1 MKKIMFAI
9 WIILLG
15 CLQAKSQVDPHF
27 SQYYVYP
34 SWLNPALTGAI
45 DGDYRVSGIY
55 RNQWG
60 NIANGFST
68 VGISADFVTDKNLN
82 FGGSILQQTA
92 GNGGFTYLTA
102 SAAIAYTGVRFGLN
116 GSQRLVFGL
125 QGGINQRRF
134 NTSKFQLG
142 DQWFA
147 ASGYNPSAPT
157 ADVFASPS
165 STVFDAS
172 AGVMYY
178 DATPNKKANIFAG
191 FSASHLTQPDDKFTS
206 SSTVISKFPLRYT
219 LHGGV
224 KINASENFSI
234 TPNLLYL
241 KQGSAEEKMLGAY
254 AQIKAS
260 DVTDLLLGFNYRLD
274 DALVPFA
281 GFYYKNFTL
290 GLSYDINN
298 SQLGKNLGSVNSF
311 EISLS
316 YTGRKSKELAGKNFI
331 CPRL

>member
-1 MKKIMFAI
+1 MKKVFL
-9 WIILLG
+9 ILLATASTFI
-15 CLQAKSQVDPHF
+15 AKAQVDPHF

-45 DGDYRVSGIY
+45 DGDYRVSAIY

-68 VGISADFVTDKNLN
+68 VGLSGDMVTNKNLN

-92 GNGGFTYLTA
+92 GNGGFSYLTA
-102 SAAIAYTGVRFGLN
+102 YASIAYTGVKFGTN
-116 GSQRLVFGL
+116 GNQHLVFGL
-125 QGGINQRRF
+125 QGGIVQRRF

-142 DQWFA
+142 DQWNPIT
-147 ASGYNPSAPT
+147 GYNPAT
-157 ADVFASPS
+157 ATTDVFTNPS
-165 STVFDAS
+165 TTVFDAG
-172 AGVMYY
+172 AGITYY
-178 DATPNKKANIFAG
+178 DAAPNKKANLFLG
-191 FSASHLTQPDDKFTS
+191 FSVSHLTQPDDNFTS
-206 SSTVISKFPLRYT
+206 GPIKGVLPMRYIA
-219 LHGGV
+219 HGGV
-224 KINASENFSI
+224 KINTSETFSI

-241 KQGSAEEKMLGAY
+241 RQGNAEEKMLGAY

-260 DVTDLLLGFNYRLD
+260 SVTDFLFGFNYRID

-281 GFYYKNFTL
+281 GFYYKSFTL

-298 SQLGKNLGSVNSF
+298 SQLGKNIGTTNSF
-311 EISLS
+311 EFSLS
-316 YTGRKSKELAGKNFI
+316 YIGRKNKELAGKNFI